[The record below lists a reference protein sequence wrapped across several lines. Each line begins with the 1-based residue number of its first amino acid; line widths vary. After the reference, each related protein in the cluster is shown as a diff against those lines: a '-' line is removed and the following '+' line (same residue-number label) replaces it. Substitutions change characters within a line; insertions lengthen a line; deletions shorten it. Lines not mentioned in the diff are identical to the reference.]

1 MSDKQKSLRTLSMIE
16 IIFGLIYAV
25 EGLIVASGK
34 IPYFIAGAITAIT
47 GLYCYMSA
55 TDPSKA
61 KSASFLLWVAIIL
74 DFASCVLGFINKAG
88 GVNIGTSVVDICIA
102 AYLLKLIKDI
112 NG

>member
-74 DFASCVLGFINKAG
+74 DFASCVLG
-88 GVNIGTSVVDICIA
+88 TSVVDICIA

>member
-1 MSDKQKSLRTLSMIE
+1 
-16 IIFGLIYAV
+16 
-25 EGLIVASGK
+25 
-34 IPYFIAGAITAIT
+34 GAITAIT